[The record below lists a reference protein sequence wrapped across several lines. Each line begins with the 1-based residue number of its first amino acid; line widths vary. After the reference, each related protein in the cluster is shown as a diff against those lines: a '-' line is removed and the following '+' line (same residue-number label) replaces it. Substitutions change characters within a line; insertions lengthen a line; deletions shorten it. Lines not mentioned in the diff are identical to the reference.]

1 GFVALI
7 TPEDF
12 IPRPAPVFSELTDE
26 QLVAALAHPADAG
39 RLHAQREILR
49 RPSITAAAL
58 LAAAR
63 HTTSPAYAR
72 VAALW
77 TLRQK
82 DWDGFRSA
90 FATLLID
97 PLLREHAVR
106 AATDRR
112 TQLDKSLFAPIFSK
126 LDDPDPRVQAATIVA
141 LGRCGDL
148 RAAQGLLQAAQ
159 RTEAA
164 PAGHADAWR
173 NPDPGRVLQHLAVQ
187 ALADLQ
193 AVDACLAAIGTPLEQ
208 HALAALQRIHQPAT
222 VDGLFRKLG
231 STWDP
236 RRRSELWTALI
247 RLYHREGEFTADSP
261 QWWGTRPDTSG
272 PYYDRQKWAE
282 SDRIAAAVKTALQD
296 GNEAQKAELQAILK
310 RHVVNLEGVSD
321 QAAAMVADKPIE
333 LPKADP
339 GDPNLIANLP
349 WEQVLARTIAA
360 GAGDPEKGRLLFRQ
374 QACINC
380 HSFANGQQPRGP
392 HLVDITKR
400 YKREE
405 LIESIVQPSR
415 RIAQGFDTWA
425 IAMQSGQVHTGFI
438 VLESAETVTLRD
450 TTGIARDLIQ
460 DEIEDRVRQE
470 ISVMPAGVVGNLTP
484 QQLADLLAWLET
496 LH

>member
-1 GFVALI
+1 
-7 TPEDF
+7 
-12 IPRPAPVFSELTDE
+12 
-26 QLVAALAHPADAG
+26 
-39 RLHAQREILR
+39 
-49 RPSITAAAL
+49 
-58 LAAAR
+58 
-63 HTTSPAYAR
+63 
-72 VAALW
+72 
-77 TLRQK
+77 
-82 DWDGFRSA
+82 
-90 FATLLID
+90 
-97 PLLREHAVR
+97 
-106 AATDRR
+106 
-112 TQLDKSLFAPIFSK
+112 
-126 LDDPDPRVQAATIVA
+126 
-141 LGRCGDL
+141 
-148 RAAQGLLQAAQ
+148 
-159 RTEAA
+159 
-164 PAGHADAWR
+164 
-173 NPDPGRVLQHLAVQ
+173 
-187 ALADLQ
+187 
-193 AVDACLAAIGTPLEQ
+193 VDACLAAIGTPLEQ